1 MGIFAHIMLDKDKIT
16 SNAKKY
22 YDSLKKYGI
31 DNDQLISFLG
41 VDFVQ
46 APASTQTDYHFCY
59 EGGLINYMLSTAAYA
74 TKINESLSENEKV
87 NKESLIKVCL
97 LFHIG
102 KAHLYVPNDSQ
113 WHKDKGILYKFN
125 QDLISMKPNERSV
138 CYLNQYG
145 VKLTEEELGAI
156 LSFDKV
162 NDPQSDYYNSMLGE
176 LLKMGSILAIK
187 TSKLKK

>member
-1 MGIFAHIMLDKDKIT
+1 MLSKEKIS
-16 SNAKKY
+16 SNTKKY
-22 YDSLKKYGI
+22 YETLKKYGV
-31 DNDQLISFLG
+31 DNDLLMQHLG
-41 VDFVQ
+41 LSFVQ

-59 EGGLINYMLSTAAYA
+59 ENGLISYMLTTCKYA
-74 TKINESLSENEKV
+74 IGINDSLPENEQV

-102 KAHLYVPNDSQ
+102 KAHLYIANDSQ

-125 QDLISMKPNERSV
+125 QDLISMKPNERSI
-138 CYLNQYG
+138 CYLNKFG

-156 LSFDKV
+156 LNFDKM
-162 NDPQSDYYNSMLGE
+162 NDPMSDYHNTMLGE
-176 LLKMGSILAIK
+176 LLKMGSVLAIK